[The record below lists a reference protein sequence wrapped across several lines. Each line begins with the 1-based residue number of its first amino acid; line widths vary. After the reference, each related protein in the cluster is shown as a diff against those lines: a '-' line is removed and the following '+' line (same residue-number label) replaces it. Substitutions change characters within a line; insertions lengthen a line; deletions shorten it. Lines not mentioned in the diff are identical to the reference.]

1 MLENS
6 QLERRVKI
14 VVVENLNMSGAL
26 MRVDDSLNI
35 HDGQISELEIEQ
47 GLGQTPIIHL
57 LVVFINVF
65 SLLVHDVA
73 VKLNQKLGS

>member
-35 HDGQISELEIEQ
+35 YDG
-47 GLGQTPIIHL
+47 
-57 LVVFINVF
+57 
-65 SLLVHDVA
+65 
-73 VKLNQKLGS
+73 

>member
-6 QLERRVKI
+6 ELERRVKI

-35 HDGQISELEIEQ
+35 HDG
-47 GLGQTPIIHL
+47 
-57 LVVFINVF
+57 
-65 SLLVHDVA
+65 
-73 VKLNQKLGS
+73 